1 MKNVFTYCL
10 LLVSLGGWAQDS
22 HLAGSVSNLI
32 ADPYLQHGTLGFI
45 LYDLDSSKTLLA
57 ENEEKSLIPAS
68 TLKLVTTATAL
79 EVLRADYTF
88 KTTLGYTGSI
98 ADSILK
104 GDLVIVG
111 GGDPTLGS
119 PRFRTDP
126 FDHWVV
132 DQLKQKGVKSVD
144 GNILLDA
151 SRYESNHPHNWIWGD
166 IGNYYGAG
174 SYGINYIDNTY
185 NLYFKSGAA
194 GTQTKITSV
203 EPDLGLLKINNDV
216 EAARISSDQAYIFG
230 QAFNHTKTIQGQIPQ
245 YRTDFKVRGAIPDPA
260 LWLGTI
266 LGNTLNNHDIVWKGK
281 VLPYYK
287 TSVGEFRMLG
297 KYSSPPLQTIVRVTN
312 MVSMN
317 LYAETMAKEIALSL
331 GMQQPNTEEAAN
343 KIEQF
348 WKSEGIDIDG
358 LKLSDGSG
366 LSRNNLITPEQ
377 LAGILIKMYN
387 SKNKDAYMESLPVSG
402 KSGTM
407 RRMGAGTVAEGRV
420 MAKSGYINGIRT
432 YSGYITTVSGRHLA
446 FVVMA
451 NNFTC
456 SAHQMK
462 KKIEKLMIEMA
473 GL

>member
-1 MKNVFTYCL
+1 M
-10 LLVSLGGWAQDS
+10 SGWTQDS
-22 HLAGSVSNLI
+22 QLAGSVSNLI
-32 ADPYLQHGTLGFI
+32 MDPFLKHGTLGFV
-45 LYDLDSSKTLLA
+45 LYDLDSSKTILE
-57 ENEEKSLIPAS
+57 ENQEKSLIPAS

-79 EVLRADYTF
+79 EVLGADYTF
-88 KTTLGYTGSI
+88 KTTLGYTGNI
-98 ADSILK
+98 EDSTLK

-119 PRFRTDP
+119 PRFQTDP
-126 FDHWVV
+126 FDQWVI
-132 DQLKQKGVKSVD
+132 DQLHQKGIKQVT
-144 GNILLDA
+144 GNIVLDA

-194 GTQTKITSV
+194 GTQTKITSI
-203 EPDLGLLKINNDV
+203 EPDLGLLQINNEV
-216 EAARISSDQAYIFG
+216 QAARISSDQAYIFG
-230 QAFNHTKTIQGQIPQ
+230 EAFNNAKTIKGQIPQ
-245 YRTDFKVRGAIPDPA
+245 YRKDFKVRGAIPDPA

-266 LGNTLNNHDIVWKGK
+266 LGQTLNNQNISWKGK
-281 VLPYYK
+281 VLPQYQK
-287 TSVGEFRMLG
+287 PAGEYMKLG
-297 KYSSPPLQTIVRVTN
+297 VYNSPPLQTIVRVTN

-317 LYAETMAKEIALSL
+317 LYAETMAREIALSL
-331 GMQQPNTEEAAN
+331 GVRQPNTEEAAN
-343 KIEQF
+343 KIEQH
-348 WKSEGIDIDG
+348 WKSKGVNIDG

-377 LAGILIKMYN
+377 LATILIKMYN
-387 SKNKDAYMESLPVSG
+387 GENKDAYMQSLPVSG

-462 KKIEKLMIEMA
+462 KKIEKLMVEMA